1 MNSKNISEIAYN
13 HLINDL
19 NEDLHNGEKRIDLT
33 TNILIK
39 KKTFITA
46 YVSNREKIVLCGIKF
61 ISSFLKKKFPKIK
74 ATAFFDDGIEL
85 KKNKKILCL
94 QGDCKTILSF
104 ERTILNFLQHLSGIS
119 TYTRKYTKLLEK
131 KNIQILDTRKTLPG
145 LRKIQKYAT
154 FVGGANNH
162 RMGLFDEIMIKDN
175 HIKIIGGIEK
185 TLEKIKKENLKAFK
199 IECESFDE
207 VKKALQAEVKYIL
220 LDNMTPKEILRC
232 IKLKEKLKLK
242 TKFEITGGIDFS
254 NIKKFSSL
262 GADFI
267 SIGKITNSTKSVDIG
282 LDIL

>member
-1 MNSKNISEIAYN
+1 MNSKDISEIAYN

-19 NEDLHNGEKRIDLT
+19 YEDLHDGKKRIDLT
-33 TNILIK
+33 TKTLIK

-61 ISSFLKKKFPKIK
+61 ISYFLKRKFPEIK
-74 ATAFFDDGIEL
+74 VTSFFEDGIEI
-85 KKNKKILCL
+85 KKNQKILSL
-94 QGDCKTILSF
+94 KGDCKIILSF

-119 TYTRKYTKLLEK
+119 TQTREYTKLLEK
-131 KNIQILDTRKTLPG
+131 SNTQILDTRKTLPG
-145 LRKIQKYAT
+145 LRKVQKYAT
-154 FVGGANNH
+154 LVGGAKNH

-185 TLEKIKKENLKAFK
+185 TLEKIKKQNLESFK

-207 VKKALQAEVKYIL
+207 VKKVLLLEVKYIL

-254 NIKKFSSL
+254 NLKKFSSL

-267 SIGKITNSTKSVDIG
+267 SIGKITNSAKSVDIG

>member
-1 MNSKNISEIAYN
+1 MNSKDISEIAYN

-19 NEDLHNGEKRIDLT
+19 YEDLHDGKKRIDLT
-33 TNILIK
+33 TKTLIK

-61 ISSFLKKKFPKIK
+61 ISYFLKRKFPEIK
-74 ATAFFDDGIEL
+74 VTSFFEDGIEI
-85 KKNKKILCL
+85 KKNQKILSL
-94 QGDCKTILSF
+94 KGDCKIILSF

-119 TYTRKYTKLLEK
+119 TQTREYTKLLEK
-131 KNIQILDTRKTLPG
+131 SNTQILDTRKTLPG
-145 LRKIQKYAT
+145 LRKVQKYAT
-154 FVGGANNH
+154 LVGGAKNH

-185 TLEKIKKENLKAFK
+185 TLEKIKKQNLESFK

-207 VKKALQAEVKYIL
+207 VKKVLLLKVKYIL

-254 NIKKFSSL
+254 NLKKFSSL

-267 SIGKITNSTKSVDIG
+267 SIGKITNSAKSVDIG